1 MYSCAPLINSKTT
14 KFHNNIRWLYAWNY
28 IFVKSIVHVQQTFSE
43 AVRHHQQ
50 SVENEWESEK
60 EKILNSLLV
69 SSQDIEFPSESEVR
83 IIM

>member
-1 MYSCAPLINSKTT
+1 MPKIISFC
-14 KFHNNIRWLYAWNY
+14 IRA
-28 IFVKSIVHVQQTFSE
+28 KTFSE

-60 EKILNSLLV
+60 EKILNSLLG

-83 IIM
+83 IIMGESEYVS

>member
-1 MYSCAPLINSKTT
+1 MIACLK
-14 KFHNNIRWLYAWNY
+14 LYL
-28 IFVKSIVHVQQTFSE
+28 FVYVLQTFSE

-60 EKILNSLLV
+60 EKILNSLLG

-83 IIM
+83 IIMGERESIHHEIDII